1 MGVLKILPLVD
12 PIALISTTPHLGSAI
27 FFLVSSFSSPV
38 TFICANS
45 WKALFLFFYFP
56 SERLNFYLTA
66 MLKVDFRAPSK
77 ESLDVKDGLFR
88 ADEGF
93 K

>member
-1 MGVLKILPLVD
+1 
-12 PIALISTTPHLGSAI
+12 
-27 FFLVSSFSSPV
+27 
-38 TFICANS
+38 
-45 WKALFLFFYFP
+45 
-56 SERLNFYLTA
+56 

-93 K
+93 KKP